1 MTSAA
6 TSPMSPPT
14 PSTPGQRPASPMQWK
29 CRP

>member
-6 TSPMSPPT
+6 TSPMSPST